1 MPLHQLNPQQAQAV
15 RCTHG
20 PVLILAGAGTGKTR
34 VITERIVHLMERGV
48 APHHI
53 LAVTFT
59 NKAAREMGIRV
70 RGLMKKGALNRSPE
84 SQEAKPL
91 IGTFHSFCVRVLRQ
105 YIDRLGYRKHF
116 VIYDTSDQVGIIR
129 RLTSDWNKSQIT
141 VKPAEWL
148 SLISRIKN
156 TASAEQLGMEA
167 STQKLAGR
175 LMERYQ
181 AALKACNAVDFD
193 DLILLVLE
201 LFEKHPAVLDACR
214 QQYRYIMVDEYQDTN
229 GQQFRLLKALAG
241 EHQNL
246 CVVGDDDQS
255 IYGWRG
261 AEIANLLNLEEHF
274 PAIQI
279 IKLEQ
284 NYRSTNIILNAA
296 NALIRHNP
304 LRKDKTLWSEKGTG
318 DLIRLMEFASDEAEA
333 TAVVEE
339 IEVQRM
345 SGRIPWKDQAILFRT
360 NLQSRPL
367 ETALRQARVSYRLV
381 GGQSYFDRREI
392 KDVLAFL
399 KVLINPDDDISL
411 LRIANVPPRGLSSK
425 TMQNLLALS
434 EARSTSVWAVM
445 RHTDLSDQLHAA
457 ASRSAR
463 ALVSMFEERMAQL
476 EEKSLM
482 LGPWARTFLETI
494 GYFGDLARSEKDP
507 KVAENRVQGAKE
519 LLESIDTLTQSMGL
533 VSGRERLESF
543 LEAVALDQDRFDDKE
558 TEGEG
563 VTLITMHSCKG
574 LEFPHVHIVG
584 LEQGLLPHS
593 RSIDEGSMD
602 EERRLFYVALTRAMK
617 SLTLSHCATRQKF
630 GQTMPCHPSS
640 FLSEL
645 PSELIE
651 IADDV
656 FKKPVS
662 ASSGAAMFDALKNS
676 LEL

>member
-59 NKAAREMGIRV
+59 NKAAREMGTRV
-70 RGLMKKGALNRSPE
+70 RSLMKRGALNRSPE
-84 SQEAKPL
+84 PPDARPL

-156 TASAEQLGMEA
+156 AASAEQLGMEA

-229 GQQFRLLKALAG
+229 GQQFHLLKALAG
-241 EHQNL
+241 EHQNR

-360 NLQSRPL
+360 NLQSRP
-367 ETALRQARVSYRLV
+367 
-381 GGQSYFDRREI
+381 
-392 KDVLAFL
+392 
-399 KVLINPDDDISL
+399 
-411 LRIANVPPRGLSSK
+411 
-425 TMQNLLALS
+425 
-434 EARSTSVWAVM
+434 
-445 RHTDLSDQLHAA
+445 
-457 ASRSAR
+457 
-463 ALVSMFEERMAQL
+463 
-476 EEKSLM
+476 
-482 LGPWARTFLETI
+482 
-494 GYFGDLARSEKDP
+494 
-507 KVAENRVQGAKE
+507 
-519 LLESIDTLTQSMGL
+519 
-533 VSGRERLESF
+533 
-543 LEAVALDQDRFDDKE
+543 
-558 TEGEG
+558 
-563 VTLITMHSCKG
+563 
-574 LEFPHVHIVG
+574 
-584 LEQGLLPHS
+584 
-593 RSIDEGSMD
+593 
-602 EERRLFYVALTRAMK
+602 
-617 SLTLSHCATRQKF
+617 
-630 GQTMPCHPSS
+630 
-640 FLSEL
+640 
-645 PSELIE
+645 
-651 IADDV
+651 
-656 FKKPVS
+656 
-662 ASSGAAMFDALKNS
+662 
-676 LEL
+676 